1 MKNTIFSSILICCV
15 LASCDNP
22 LDIVQD
28 NKLTASNMWKTSV
41 HVTTST
47 NAIYAD
53 IRENFVQDDV
63 SMLHWGEL
71 RVGPYLWGYSHL
83 NKVYMAKD
91 VIENNMTSSS
101 ASCRWTKLYNAIDQ
115 ANAVL
120 KYAPSESIEMKDSDR
135 AWAIGQASF
144 ARAYCYFWAVRLWG
158 DIPLNTSPIEAVA
171 QKETYPV
178 RSPKA
183 EAYALIENDIRV
195 AVENAASLGSNKY
208 LATKDAVNMLKAEYA
223 LWMYSVEK
231 GGDKYLAMAEEA
243 LESIGIKSG
252 DSRLLSDYSK
262 IFDGRGSGN
271 KNSAEVIFALMNDQ
285 SYQLTGGYAG
295 YFTFSP
301 PGVKKEFQCNPVPVA
316 STQWLD
322 YGDGFLEELRRS
334 RDTYGD
340 RRVSTNLGEGKYGQ
354 DESVNGGVLT
364 WPNKYIG
371 DLSSGSMVKDADM
384 IYYRYAQAVMMAAEL
399 KYFQGAYKESLS
411 YLNIIA
417 KRAYGKDNYYTD
429 ATKEAVQKALSKEY
443 LLEFPCEGVI
453 WWALI
458 RLDTIWDYNATL
470 KSRKNDKNILL
481 WPIHKDARNKNSNLT
496 QTEGWY

>member
-1 MKNTIFSSILICCV
+1 MRNKISTIMLTCCV
-15 LASCDNP
+15 LASCNS
-22 LDIVQD
+22 LDIIQD
-28 NKLTASNMWKTSV
+28 NRLTASNMWKTSV

-47 NAIYAD
+47 NAIYSD
-53 IRENFVQDDV
+53 IRENFVQDDI

-71 RVGPYLWGYSHL
+71 RVGPYMWGYSHL

-91 VIENNMTSSS
+91 ILENNMTSST
-101 ASCRWTKLYNAIDQ
+101 ASCKWSKLYNAIDQ

-120 KYAPSESIEMKDSDR
+120 KYAPSSSIDMKDSDR

-158 DIPLNTSPIEAVA
+158 DIPLNTEPIEAVD
-171 QKETYPV
+171 QKETYPY

-183 EAYALIENDIRV
+183 DAYALIESDIST
-195 AVENAASLGSNKY
+195 AVENAEYLGSNKY

-231 GGDKYLAMAEEA
+231 AGDRYLTMAEEA
-243 LESIGIKSG
+243 LDAIGISSG
-252 DSRLLSDYSK
+252 DSRLLADYSK
-262 IFDGRGSGN
+262 IFDGRGTKN
-271 KNSAEVIFALMNDQ
+271 KNSAEVIFALQNDQ
-285 SYQLTGGYAG
+285 SFQLTGGYSG
-295 YFTFSP
+295 YFTFAT
-301 PGVKKEFQCNPVPVA
+301 PGVKKEFQNNPVPIM

-322 YGDGFLEELRRS
+322 YGDGFLDDLRTS
-334 RDTYGD
+334 RDVNGD
-340 RRVSTNLGEGKYGQ
+340 RRVSTNLGEGRYGQ
-354 DESVNGGVLT
+354 DESANNGILT

-399 KYFQGAYKESLS
+399 KYYRGQYSESLAL
-411 YLNIIA
+411 LNIIA
-417 KRAYGKDNYYTD
+417 RRAYGKDNFYTD
-429 ATKEAVQKALSKEY
+429 ATKDAVQKALSKEY
-443 LLEFPCEGVI
+443 LLEFPCEGVV

-470 KSRKNDKNILL
+470 KSRRNDKNILL

>member
-1 MKNTIFSSILICCV
+1 MIICGV
-15 LASCDNP
+15 LSSCDNP

-41 HVTTST
+41 HVTTSA
-47 NAIYAD
+47 NAIYSD
-53 IRENFVQDDV
+53 IRENFIQDDI

-71 RVGPYLWGYSHL
+71 RVGPYMWGYSHL

-91 VIENNMTSSS
+91 ILDNNMTSST
-101 ASCRWTKLYNAIDQ
+101 ASCKWSKLYNAIDQ

-120 KYAPSESIEMKDSDR
+120 KYAPSSAIPMKDEDR

-144 ARAYCYFWAVRLWG
+144 ARAYCYFWAVRIWG
-158 DIPLNTSPIEAVA
+158 DVPLNTEPIESVS
-171 QKETYPV
+171 QKETYPS
-178 RSPKA
+178 RSPKSA
-183 EAYALIENDIRV
+183 VYALIEKDIQT
-195 AVENAASLGSNKY
+195 AVDNSGALGANKY

-231 GGDKYLAMAEEA
+231 AGEDYLSMASEA
-243 LESIGIKSG
+243 LESIGVKSG
-252 DSRLLSDYSK
+252 DSRLLADYSK

-271 KNSAEVIFALMNDQ
+271 KNSNEVIFALLNDQ
-285 SYQLTGGYAG
+285 AFKLTGGYTV
-295 YFTFSP
+295 YFTFAT
-301 PGVKKEFQCNPVPVA
+301 PGVKKEFQCNPVPIG

-322 YGDGFLEELRRS
+322 YGDNFLDDLRKS
-334 RDTYGD
+334 RDINGD
-340 RRVSTNLGEGKYGQ
+340 KRVGTNLGEGKYGQ
-354 DESVNGGVLT
+354 NELVNDGVIT

-371 DLSSGSMVKDADM
+371 DLNSGSMVRDADM
-384 IYYRYAQAVMMAAEL
+384 IYYRYAQAIMMAADS
-399 KYFQGAYKESLS
+399 ESLN

-417 KRAYGKDNYYTD
+417 KRAYGKENFYTD
-429 ATKEAVQKALSKEY
+429 TTKDAVRKALSKEY
-443 LLEFPCEGVI
+443 MLEFPCEGVI

-458 RLDTIWDYNATL
+458 RLDSIWDYNATL
-470 KSRKNDKNILL
+470 KAKRNSKNILL

>member
-1 MKNTIFSSILICCV
+1 MKNAISSIMLACCII
-15 LASCDNP
+15 ASCGHP

-28 NKLTASNMWKTSV
+28 NRLTASNMWKTSV
-41 HVTTST
+41 HVTTSA

-53 IRENFVQDDV
+53 IRENFVQDDI

-71 RVGPYLWGYSHL
+71 RVGSYMWGYSHL
-83 NKVYMAKD
+83 NKVYIAKD
-91 VIENNMTSSS
+91 VRENHLTSSS
-101 ASCRWTKLYNAIDQ
+101 ASCKWSKLYDAIYQ
-115 ANAVL
+115 ANAVV
-120 KYAPSESIEMKDSDR
+120 KYAPSASIDMKDSDR

-158 DIPLNTSPIEAVA
+158 DVPLNTAPIEAVD

-178 RSPKA
+178 RSPKSA
-183 EAYALIENDIRV
+183 VYALIEDDINR
-195 AVENAASLGSNKY
+195 ASENADFLGDNKY
-208 LATKDAVNMLKAEYA
+208 LATKDAVNMLKTEYA

-231 GGDKYLAMAEEA
+231 AGDGYLSMAEEA
-243 LESIGIKSG
+243 LDAIGVKSG
-252 DSRLLSDYSK
+252 DQRLLADYSK
-262 IFDGRGSGN
+262 VFDGRGSGN
-271 KNSAEVIFALMNDQ
+271 KNSAEVIFALQNDQ
-285 SYQLTGGYAG
+285 SYKLTGGYSG
-295 YFTFSP
+295 YFTFAT
-301 PGVKKEFQCNPVPVA
+301 PGVKKEFQNNPVPVA

-322 YGDGFLEELRRS
+322 YGDGFLEDLRTS
-334 RDTYGD
+334 RDINGD

-354 DESVNGGVLT
+354 DESVNNGILT

-399 KYFQGAYKESLS
+399 KYFQGKYSESLAL
-411 YLNIIA
+411 LNIIA
-417 KRAYGKDNYYTD
+417 RRAYGKDNFYTD
-429 ATKEAVQKALSKEY
+429 ATKDAVRKALSKEY
-443 LLEFPCEGVI
+443 LLEFPCEGVV

-458 RLDTIWDYNATL
+458 RMDTIWDYNSTL
-470 KSRKNDKNILL
+470 KARRNDKNILL